1 MAERRMFAKR
11 IIDSDDFTDLP
22 HSAQALYLHL
32 SMAADDDGFVNNPRK
47 VARMIGA
54 DEDDLKRLIKTK
66 YLIGFDSG
74 IVVIRHW
81 KMHNHIKNDRY
92 KATTH
97 TEEKTMLQLDE
108 NKAYFEWIQNGS
120 KVDPQY
126 SIGKVSIGKVSLGKC
141 SKDKSSSGNDFA
153 DATPPTTQ
161 KENLISY
168 SFNSPRATADKEC
181 TALLTDV
188 NSHPM
193 DQDGYQDESKLTDG
207 ETYEAI
213 SGKGGAF
220 DGEKK
225 DSISAENSGCDG
237 AFYGEQLSNTSSGKT
252 MQGGAFDGEKKDSI
266 SAENSGCD
274 GAFYGD
280 QLNNISS
287 GKNMQDEAFYR
298 RQGNNTTAEKTMQ
311 DEAFYSRQ
319 GNDTTAEK
327 TMQNEA
333 FYRHQ
338 DNDTTAEKTEQD
350 EGLKGVTEGQ
360 KCAGLPEPVFGS
372 GEGLIFLTK
381 GQISELIGIM
391 GEVEYDHYL
400 GRLSTFIKERGAKI
414 RSHFDMIKK
423 WYAEDKNA
431 ALTAKKSS
439 LLEKPE
445 AHRKTPVRY
454 GSFDPEEAM
463 KHAIERSFDN

>member
-141 SKDKSSSGNDFA
+141 SKDKSSSGNNFA

-161 KENLISY
+161 RENLISY

-181 TALLTDV
+181 TALLTDA
-188 NSHPM
+188 NSQPM
-193 DQDGYQDESKLTDG
+193 DQDGYQDEIKLTDG
-207 ETYEAI
+207 EVYEAI

-220 DGEKK
+220 DGEEK
-225 DSISAENSGCDG
+225 DSISAENSGCDD
-237 AFYGEQLSNTSSGKT
+237 AFYGDQLNNLSREES
-252 MQGGAFDGEKKDSI
+252 MQGGAFDGEEKDSI

-274 GAFYGD
+274 
-280 QLNNISS
+280 
-287 GKNMQDEAFYR
+287 
-298 RQGNNTTAEKTMQ
+298 
-311 DEAFYSRQ
+311 EAFYSRQ
-319 GNDTTAEK
+319 GNIATAEK
-327 TMQNEA
+327 TEQDEA
-333 FYRHQ
+333 LYSRQ
-338 DNDTTAEKTEQD
+338 GNDTTTEKTEQD

-360 KCAGLPEPVFGS
+360 KYAELPEPVFGS

-423 WYAEDKNA
+423 WYTEDKNA
-431 ALTAKKSS
+431 ALTAKKTS